1 MCCTDFAA
9 IGRQVLRTV
18 DAAMLTQLPDGALT
32 PAALHITCAIPMQ
45 CVIPYAVYTCI
56 VFAGP
61 GKLELPKQPAHAWVT
76 PIGQQSCLDAC
87 RSIGP
92 GWRIANGGQPC
103 TSWEGFCNL
112 ALTDAM
118 CAGLL
123 DMPRLGK
130 QWLVGS
136 IDGGRDAAACE
147 IRCPTSPCW
156 NLPPGASYTGDF
168 VMAGR
173 NNTYTAADGLLKYWD
188 EPVPMKCA
196 CVKCN
201 DSDSACQNTLWVE
214 TSKAFICPR
223 PVIQPQAGETFPSFV
238 YGGICRIDDDPPGQA
253 IRGSTGW
260 LDTQAAVCRSAVP
273 KTGPGWSPGWPVK
286 PGDWRNYSVW
296 CPVV

>member
-9 IGRQVLRTV
+9 MGRQVLRTV
-18 DAAMLTQLPDGALT
+18 NAAMLTQLPDGALT

-45 CVIPYAVYTCI
+45 CVIPYAVYTCV

-61 GKLELPKQPAHAWVT
+61 GNLPKQPAQTWVT
-76 PIGQQSCLDAC
+76 PTGQQSCVDAC

-118 CAGLL
+118 CASLL
-123 DMPRLGK
+123 DMPGLGM
-130 QWLVGS
+130 QWVVGTTL
-136 IDGGRDAAACE
+136 GGSAPAGCE

-156 NLPPGASYTGDF
+156 NLAPGASCTGDF

-214 TSKAFICPR
+214 SSKASNCPR
-223 PVIQPQAGETFPSFV
+223 PVIEPQAGGTFPSFV
-238 YGGICRIDDDPPGQA
+238 
-253 IRGSTGW
+253 
-260 LDTQAAVCRSAVP
+260 
-273 KTGPGWSPGWPVK
+273 
-286 PGDWRNYSVW
+286 
-296 CPVV
+296 